1 MHFLNYHYNNIIKY
15 DFLNKYSNHK
25 KLQVPKIKK
34 ICLTFTKS
42 NIELKEL
49 FSALFA
55 LEFISKQKGIISK
68 SNKPQIA
75 LKIKKGE
82 FVSCRLILRKKKM
95 YSFLEKLFY
104 NIFPKIK
111 QFDGFVFKV
120 NKSKNSLDFIL
131 SKLFYFSELELHYR
145 FFQKLPPM
153 QVTIVTT
160 SKNSLHTFFLLIA
173 FRFPLQI

>member
-82 FVSCRLILRKKKM
+82 FVSCRLILRKKKCT
-95 YSFLEKLFY
+95 LFW
-104 NIFPKIK
+104 
-111 QFDGFVFKV
+111 
-120 NKSKNSLDFIL
+120 KNYFII
-131 SKLFYFSELELHYR
+131 
-145 FFQKLPPM
+145 FFQKL
-153 QVTIVTT
+153 
-160 SKNSLHTFFLLIA
+160 NSLTVLFLK
-173 FRFPLQI
+173 